1 MREKNMSTGPDR
13 IADIHRAAMIP
24 PGGDASYEIQRQ
36 RNLKGSGQ
44 TNADRESDY
53 LLLQKVKTG
62 HQVAIVRDMVRE
74 QRP

>member
-53 LLLQKVKTG
+53 FCCRRLKLVIRL
-62 HQVAIVRDMVRE
+62 R
-74 QRP
+74 

>member
-1 MREKNMSTGPDR
+1 
-13 IADIHRAAMIP
+13 MIP